1 MTTIVSV
8 LSMVNPKI
16 YGMIVDNVIY
26 NGETDKLLPLAA
38 CIVLTTLL
46 ISVSRFG
53 YQICFE
59 KASQGVLYDMRNKV
73 YRKLMMEDFRFYQK
87 KRTGDLMSRLTGD
100 MESIR
105 YFIAFPK
112 TQSASDLMTQA
123 PNDVDEKQLREL
135 HIKTSLLMKKDK

>member
-1 MTTIVSV
+1 MAPLKWFYSFLKKYRFLILGGLIMTTIVSV

-105 YFIAFPK
+105 YFIAFSIYISY
-112 TQSASDLMTQA
+112 QFIL
-123 PNDVDEKQLREL
+123 
-135 HIKTSLLMKKDK
+135 